1 LGINNKINSGIYND
15 AITARGLAIT
25 GGVKNLYPFISNFP
39 AEGSPWEW
47 WDRATVQ
54 AINFPSAGAG
64 RNADSLAM
72 LTNPFMSATR
82 AKAYIDT
89 IAQFIS
95 PRIAVQFDLLPTS
108 SVNEVTNVS
117 GLLGVFP
124 NPAKENVTVS
134 MDKNQAVMSQINIF
148 DITGKLVLTQNTASV
163 HEVVLNTENLTK
175 GIYLVNVKL
184 ANGASAT
191 KRLAIQ

>member
-1 LGINNKINSGIYND
+1 
-15 AITARGLAIT
+15 
-25 GGVKNLYPFISNFP
+25 
-39 AEGSPWEW
+39 
-47 WDRATVQ
+47 
-54 AINFPSAGAG
+54 
-64 RNADSLAM
+64 
-72 LTNPFMSATR
+72 MSAAR

-95 PRIAVQFDLLPTS
+95 PRIAVQLDLLPNT
-108 SVNEVTNVS
+108 SVNEVVNVS
-117 GLLGVFP
+117 SLLGLFP

-134 MDKNQAVMSQINIF
+134 MDKGQAVISQVNVF
-148 DITGKLVLTQNTASV
+148 DITGKVVLTQNAVSA
-163 HEVVLNTENLTK
+163 HEVVLNTENFTK

>member
-1 LGINNKINSGIYND
+1 
-15 AITARGLAIT
+15 
-25 GGVKNLYPFISNFP
+25 
-39 AEGSPWEW
+39 
-47 WDRATVQ
+47 
-54 AINFPSAGAG
+54 
-64 RNADSLAM
+64 M
-72 LTNPFMSATR
+72 LTNPFMSAAR

-95 PRIAVQFDLLPTS
+95 PRIAVQLDLLPNT
-108 SVNEVTNVS
+108 SVNEVVNVS
-117 GLLGVFP
+117 GLLGLYP

-134 MDKNQAVMSQINIF
+134 MDKGQAVISQVNLF
-148 DITGKLVLTQNTASV
+148 DITGKLVLTQNAVSA